1 VASLRGGRLAAL
13 EPIPSSDING
23 RDVGRRISQAR
34 YEAGWMTQKTLAEL
48 LCVCKRS
55 VQAYEAGRTIPYRHL
70 HRLGQ
75 IFERPSSWFLYGDQ
89 PGDDGSSA
97 VDGDDEIV
105 RRLGA
110 QTSVL
115 EALTVEM
122 REMRRTLNA
131 LNSRFAKD
139 AELLS

>member
-1 VASLRGGRLAAL
+1 VAL
-13 EPIPSSDING
+13 EPIRSSDIDG
-23 RDVGRRISQAR
+23 RDVGRRIAQAR
-34 YEAGWMTQKTLAEL
+34 YQAGWMTQKTLAEL

-89 PGDDGSSA
+89 PEDDRSSA
-97 VDGDDEIV
+97 VDSDDGIV
-105 RRLGA
+105 KRLEA
-110 QTSVL
+110 QTNIL
-115 EALTVEM
+115 RALTVEM
-122 REMRRTLNA
+122 REMRKTLNA
-131 LNSRFAKD
+131 LTSCFAED

>member
-1 VASLRGGRLAAL
+1 MLAAL
-13 EPIPSSDING
+13 EPIRSPDIDG
-23 RDVGRRISQAR
+23 RDVGRRIAQAR

-55 VQAYEAGRTIPYRHL
+55 VQAYEAGRTIPYRHI

-89 PGDDGSSA
+89 PEDDPSSA
-97 VDGDDEIV
+97 VDRDAEIIK
-105 RRLGA
+105 RLEA

-115 EALTVEM
+115 KALTIQI
-122 REMRRTLNA
+122 REVRNTLNT
-131 LNSRFAKD
+131 LNSRFAELD
-139 AELLS
+139 AELPS